1 MNRKRVAAATAI
13 PLNSAMNKTLLAFVG
28 DVYEDLELWYP
39 KLRLEEAGYATKL
52 AGEELRTFVAK
63 HGYPAAADL
72 LIANARSEEFA
83 GLLIPGGFMPDK
95 LRRNAD
101 VLRLT
106 REFHQQG

>member
-1 MNRKRVAAATAI
+1 
-13 PLNSAMNKTLLAFVG
+13 MNKNLLAFVG

-52 AGEELRTFVAK
+52 AGEDMRAYTGK
-63 HGYPAAADL
+63 HGYPATADL
-72 LIANARSEEFA
+72 LVAKARSEDFA

-106 REFHQQG
+106 REFHLQGKL